1 MTDYLINRK
10 VYKDIKK
17 YDHKQMETFLT
28 NVYTQGKV
36 DAINELAEERM
47 KDLERVQIDENK
59 LKAKLL
65 SIKGIGEVKAAEII
79 KALTGGVSDD

>member
-28 NVYTQGKV
+28 NVYKQGKA
-36 DAINELAEERM
+36 DAIEELAEERM
-47 KDLERVQIDENK
+47 KDLERVQIDENE

-65 SIKGIGEVKAAEII
+65 GIKGIGEVKAAEII
-79 KALTGGVSDD
+79 KTLTGGVSDD